1 MKKQADKNI
10 ILHKMLEKI
19 LEDDY
24 ISPSELARKMEVS
37 RVDISLTFKNLKE
50 GKSIT
55 TIKLFKMLE
64 ALGYEIKI
72 IKLWR
77 V

>member
-19 LEDDY
+19 LEEEN
-24 ISPSELARKMEVS
+24 ISQSELARKMEVS

>member
-1 MKKQADKNI
+1 MKKQVDKNI

-19 LEDDY
+19 LEEEN
-24 ISPSELARKMEVS
+24 ISQSELARKMEVS

-50 GKSIT
+50 GKSIA

>member
-1 MKKQADKNI
+1 MKKQVDKNI

-19 LEDDY
+19 LEEEN
-24 ISPSELARKMEVS
+24 ISQSELARKMEVS

>member
-19 LEDDY
+19 LEEEN
-24 ISPSELARKMEVS
+24 ISQSELARKMEVS

-55 TIKLFKMLE
+55 TIKLFQILE